1 MEDPGEQNNQS
12 MHKVL
17 KTAIKRT
24 TYLFFILC
32 AGMMVMAG
40 FATYMVSTPDGQQQY
55 VNLIHQMA
63 KQAEKDSSKVLD
75 QPAKS
80 ATIK

>member
-1 MEDPGEQNNQS
+1 
-12 MHKVL
+12 MHKAL